1 VRHPVEAQVD
11 AYNAGDLDGFLAC
24 YSPDIVLSDG
34 AGEVVVSGIHAM
46 RAEFSQL
53 FGASP
58 DLHADILSRI
68 DVGAY
73 VILEERIDG
82 YGGEPIRGVMVYHV
96 AGDRIDRATWIT

>member
-1 VRHPVEAQVD
+1 VHPVEAQVD

-24 YSPDIVLSDG
+24 YSADIVLSDG
-34 AGEVVVSGIHAM
+34 AGEVVVSGIDAM

-53 FGASP
+53 FAASP

-96 AGDRIDRATWIT
+96 AGDWIDRATWIT